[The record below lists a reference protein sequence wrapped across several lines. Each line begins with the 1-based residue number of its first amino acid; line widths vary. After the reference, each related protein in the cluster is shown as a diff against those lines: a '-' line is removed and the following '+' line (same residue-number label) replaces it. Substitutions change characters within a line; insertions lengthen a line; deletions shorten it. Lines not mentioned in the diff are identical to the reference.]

1 MSMFFVLFFSPFAHC
16 SGVFLFSTTFTLRMP
31 FECTLYMPQALRHY
45 LERVCLSTERF
56 ALRTVLISADFLKMV
71 GGKGWTKEEW
81 EFFFLKKKYV

>member
-16 SGVFLFSTTFTLRMP
+16 SGLFLFSTTFTLRMP

-81 EFFFLKKKYV
+81 EFFF